1 MTDDDFHVERVSADQ
16 LHGLRRRILRNDDQ
30 MCIRDRLLGDP
41 DAMKAGRVRDAMM
54 VMSKIEVDKLQAA
67 YDE

>member
-1 MTDDDFHVERVSADQ
+1 
-16 LHGLRRRILRNDDQ
+16 
-30 MCIRDRLLGDP
+30 
-41 DAMKAGRVRDAMM
+41 MKAGRVRDAMM

>member
-1 MTDDDFHVERVSADQ
+1 MPT
-16 LHGLRRRILRNDDQ
+16 
-30 MCIRDRLLGDP
+30 LLTELLSDV
-41 DAMKAGRVRDAMM
+41 DAGKAGRVRDAMM